1 MKTHFPVVWLYIEII
16 HLWLIVLKYDFLIGF
31 YSSFEADENCLDQKK

>member
-1 MKTHFPVVWLYIEII
+1 MKTYFPLILLYIEII

-31 YSSFEADENCLDQKK
+31 YSVTDDTK